1 LSERLSLR
9 GQAGLKDTVPF
20 YRRIVENFP
29 ETSALGTDW
38 PHPNLKSFMPDDG
51 RLVDFIPLIAPSS
64 DLRQKLLVDNPARL
78 YWKDGENG

>member
-1 LSERLSLR
+1 VLW
-9 GQAGLKDTVPF
+9 
-20 YRRIVENFP
+20 
-29 ETSALGTDW
+29 GTDW